1 MLLDVGVS
9 YRLIP
14 ALREALGGMPIE
26 TARFHN
32 WHTLRNGEL
41 LARASTEGFTTL
53 LTTDKRLVG
62 EQPTLPMAVI
72 ALDDN
77 RLPGLLLSA
86 DRIADAI
93 RNTEVGQSRIF
104 VVDP

>member
-14 ALREALGGMPIE
+14 ALQEALGGVPVE
-26 TARFHN
+26 TARFRN

-41 LARASTEGFTTL
+41 LTRASKEGFTTL
-53 LTTDKRLVG
+53 LTTDKRLAG
-62 EQPTLPMAVI
+62 ERPSLSMAVI

-77 RLPGLLLSA
+77 RLPGLFLAVDS
-86 DRIADAI
+86 IAEAI
-93 RNTEVGQSRIF
+93 RNSEVGQSRILI
-104 VVDP
+104 VNP

>member
-41 LARASTEGFTTL
+41 LARASTEGFTTM
-53 LTTDKRLVG
+53 LTTDKRLAG
-62 EQPTLPMAVI
+62 EQSSLPMAVI

-77 RLPGLLLSA
+77 RLPGLLLAA
-86 DRIADAI
+86 DRIADTI
-93 RNTEVGQSRIF
+93 RNTEVGQSRIL
-104 VVDP
+104 VINR